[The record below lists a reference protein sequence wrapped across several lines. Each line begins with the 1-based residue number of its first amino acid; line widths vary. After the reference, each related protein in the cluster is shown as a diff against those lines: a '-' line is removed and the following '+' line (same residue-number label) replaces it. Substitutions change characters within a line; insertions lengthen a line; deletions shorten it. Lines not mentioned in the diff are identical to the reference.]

1 MASGTPL
8 PEAARDCGRWRAAD
22 YDCSIGTGSGV
33 APGGQGQDMRQQ
45 NRPQEALASITQTA
59 IVGAAR
65 GLLSLRALDLPPN
78 SDAPRIFVANHVSH
92 ADFVALWTVLPRP
105 VRQKTRPVAGA
116 DYWQRGALRR
126 WIGHSVFN
134 AVLID
139 RSGGTAR
146 ESDPVETVAR
156 VLRGGENV
164 IFFPE
169 GTRNLTDAPLLPLK
183 SGIFRLARAVPEAEV
198 VPAWIVNLDRILPKG
213 SFVPVPL
220 NCAVRFGQPMRPMD
234 GEDKAAFLAR
244 LSAAMLALSAPAG
257 SVQPTSTAGAAA

>member
-1 MASGTPL
+1 
-8 PEAARDCGRWRAAD
+8 
-22 YDCSIGTGSGV
+22 
-33 APGGQGQDMRQQ
+33 MRQG
-45 NRPQEALASITQTA
+45 ALASFAQAT
-59 IVGAAR
+59 IVGTAR
-65 GLLSLRALDLPPN
+65 ALLSLRSIDLPQ
-78 SDAPRIFVANHVSH
+78 DGDKPRIYVANHVSH
-92 ADFVALWTVLPRP
+92 ADFVALWTVLPKH
-105 VRQKTRPVAGA
+105 VRLNTRPVAGA

-126 WIGHSVFN
+126 WIGSSVFN

-139 RSGGTAR
+139 RSGSNRDT
-146 ESDPVETVAR
+146 DPVQTVAA
-156 VLRGGENV
+156 VLQGGESV

-183 SGIFRLARAVPEAEV
+183 SGIFRLAQAVPGAEV
-198 VPAWIVNLDRILPKG
+198 VPAWILNLDRILPKG

-257 SVQPTSTAGAAA
+257 SVQPTSTVGAAA